1 MSCIISYH
9 VSLKCRF
16 FIDPTTTT
24 TTTTTATATATA
36 TAAAAAAATAAT
48 TATTSVTN
56 KMFGGQNNNVY

>member
-24 TTTTTATATATA
+24 ATA
-36 TAAAAAAATAAT
+36 TAAAAAAAAATAATAAATT

-56 KMFGGQNNNVY
+56 KMFRGQNNNVY